1 MPHVENSAGAPLDH
15 AVIDRYVSA
24 EMARQRIPGV
34 ALGIFREGTAV
45 LAKGYGLSNVELGT
59 PMTADSVLQSGSMGK
74 SFVAVA
80 IMMLVEE
87 GKLHLDDS
95 LVDYLPAGGENW
107 RPIKIGNLLSHTSG
121 LSSYDTPELQHP
133 GGLFDIRQDFSENE
147 LVERIAS
154 LPIDFP
160 AGESWAYENTNF
172 VLLGALIRVITGQS
186 YGEFFHERI
195 FKPLGMNSSRI
206 ISDIDIIPNRS
217 AGYEMVGGILRNQT
231 WVSPTFNSTAD
242 GAMYFTIRDL
252 ERWDRALYGESLVS
266 QKSLQ
271 QMWTPYPVAG
281 ISAVEGYGLGWRIA
295 FENGNRV
302 IGHNGSWQGFATS
315 FARYVDSGLTV
326 VALTNLD
333 SAHSSPEVIVSAVAG
348 LIDPKLQPRPLHPI
362 HDERA
367 ELSASAWE
375 GFQAL
380 MRGSPTVGVM
390 TAFSTNAIE
399 DLRASLPDDWD
410 ECMPALL
417 ERVSDEEGLLSTY
430 RIGRAGNA
438 RLLDVL
444 SNKDSEVTA
453 FSIKADPDNR

>member
-1 MPHVENSAGAPLDH
+1 MPHVEISAGAPLDH
-15 AVIDRYVSA
+15 AAIDRYVSV

-34 ALGIFREGTAV
+34 ALGIFREGNAV

-95 LVDYLPAGGENW
+95 LVDYLPAGGANW

-121 LSSYDTPELQHP
+121 LSSFDTPELQHP

-160 AGESWAYENTNF
+160 AGQGWAYQNTNF
-172 VLLGALIRVITGQS
+172 VLLGALIRRITGQS
-186 YGEFFHERI
+186 YGDFFRERI

-206 ISDIDIIPNRS
+206 ISDLDIVPNRS
-217 AGYEMVGGILRNQT
+217 AGYEMVGGTLRNQT

-252 ERWDRALYGESLVS
+252 ERWDRAFYGESLVS
-266 QKSLQ
+266 QKSLR

-281 ISAVEGYGLGWRIA
+281 ISAAEGYGLGWRIA
-295 FENGNRV
+295 FVNGNRV
-302 IGHNGSWQGFATS
+302 IGHNGAWQGFATS

-333 SAHSSPEVIVSAVAG
+333 SAHSSPEVIVRAVAG
-348 LIDPKLQPRPLHPI
+348 LIDPKLQPPPLRPI

-367 ELSASAWE
+367 ELSASAWR

-380 MRGSPTVGVM
+380 MQGKPTVGVI
-390 TAFSTNAIE
+390 TAFSTDAIE
-399 DLRASLPDDWD
+399 DLRASLPDNWD
-410 ECMPALL
+410 EGMPALV
-417 ERVSDEEGLLSTY
+417 ERVAEEEGLLSTY

-444 SNKDSEVTA
+444 SNKTGEVTA
-453 FSIKADPDNR
+453 FSINADPDNR